1 MNACSYTASRAP
13 LWLLLPFLAGLPGPA
28 VAGDPITLDLV
39 AKGQE
44 GSSHPVLVLTGHMPI
59 DQFSV
64 QLTCGGTK
72 ASHSGT
78 MGSGDRVEIPLEI
91 PVGRA
96 TCSGTLSAT
105 FSEGEGEMPLSFEIR
120 QLPPMEITVPR
131 DKLDLEGRSLRLTAD
146 RAVEQVEVE
155 VYGETGEMLG
165 HGTAPVGGEPAGS
178 ELAVDWNAS
187 AGDVLRIHVKVLD
200 MDGFWAGVDL
210 FPWSYNIPHEDV
222 VFETAKWEIL
232 PTEEPKLQD
241 ALRQAQE
248 VIQRFS
254 ATQIEMNL
262 YVGGYTDTVGDA
274 GGNQVLS
281 QHRAEAIASWFRDA
295 GWDRPIYFQGF
306 GESALAVST
315 PDETDEQ
322 ANRRSNYVIAA
333 EAPPPS
339 SEFPRSAW
347 KRL

>member
-1 MNACSYTASRAP
+1 MA
-13 LWLLLPFLAGLPGPA
+13 PGPRAAICCALLA
-28 VAGDPITLDLV
+28 VPCLAAADPITVDLV

-44 GSSHPVLVLTGHMPI
+44 GSSHPVLVLRSFQAI
-59 DQFSV
+59 DQYLV
-64 QLTCGGTK
+64 KLRCGGVQV
-72 ASHSGT
+72 SRGGS
-78 MGSGDRVEIPLEI
+78 MGSGDAVEIPLEI

-96 TCSGTLSAT
+96 SCSGTLSAS
-105 FSEGEGEMPLSFEIR
+105 FADGEGEMPLSFEVV
-120 QLPPMEITVPR
+120 QLPPMEIQVPR
-131 DKLDLEGRSLRLTAD
+131 DRLDLEARSLVLTAD

-155 VYGETGEMLG
+155 VYGETGAMLG
-165 HGTAPVGGEPAGS
+165 HGTAPAGSEPAGS
-178 ELAVDWNAS
+178 PIS
-187 AGDVLRIHVKVLD
+187 ANWSGQAGEVLRIHVKVLD
-200 MDGFWAGVDL
+200 VDGFWAGVDL

-222 VFETAKWEIL
+222 VFETAQWEIRGS
-232 PTEEPKLQD
+232 EVPKLED
-241 ALRQAQE
+241 ALSQARE
-248 VIQRFS
+248 VIHRFS

-281 QHRAEAIASWFRDA
+281 QHRAQAIAAWFRDA
-295 GWDRPIYFQGF
+295 GFDRPIYYQGF
-306 GESALAVST
+306 GESALAVPT

-339 SEFPRSAW
+339 AEFPRGAW

>member
-1 MNACSYTASRAP
+1 MSHGRAQQLRP
-13 LWLLLPFLAGLPGPA
+13 RVLLISALLLAVPGPA
-28 VAGDPITLDLV
+28 LAGEPITLDLV

-44 GSSHPVLVLTGHMPI
+44 GSSHPAIILRGHQPI
-59 DQFSV
+59 DQYVLS
-64 QLTCGGTK
+64 LRCGSTK
-72 ASHSGT
+72 VSHSGT
-78 MGSGDRVEIPLEI
+78 MGSGDLVEIPIEI

-96 TCSGTLSAT
+96 TCSGTLSAS
-105 FSEGEGEMPLSFEIR
+105 FADGEGDMPLSFDVA
-120 QLPPMEITVPR
+120 QLPPMEIEVPR
-131 DKLDLEGRSLRLTAD
+131 DKLDLEAHSLQLSAD

-155 VYGETGEMLG
+155 VYGETGAMLG

-178 ELAVDWNAS
+178 PLTVDWRAEP
-187 AGDVLRIHVKVLD
+187 GDVLRIHVKVLD
-200 MDGFWAGVDL
+200 TDGFWAGVDL

-222 VFETAKWEIL
+222 VFATAKWEVL
-232 PTEEPKLQD
+232 PAEVPKLDD
-241 ALRQAQE
+241 ALEQARG
-248 VIQRFS
+248 VIERFS

-281 QHRAEAIASWFRDA
+281 QHRAQAIATWFRAA
-295 GWDRPIYFQGF
+295 GFDRPIYYQGF

-339 SEFPRSAW
+339 TEFPRSAW
-347 KRL
+347 KKL